1 MDLTPTAV
9 SCGLCS
15 CAGGSAADAWKQC
28 TGEAPDAF
36 GFLSLFESP
45 RYSSKK
51 VGMAR
56 GAKFPRA
63 GRKISRCA
71 DIMLSAVSDAMAGFD
86 FNAEELSEFGV
97 FFGTSIGGVFET
109 ENALLENI
117 KSGGSD
123 LRALKFYECSTIA
136 ELVAKRIGAK
146 GPCMTF
152 STACSS
158 SGLAFAAA
166 CDAISQGR
174 LKAALVCGADAIS
187 RITVNG
193 FGSLL
198 LLSKDRAKPFDK
210 NRDGINL
217 GEAGG
222 AVLLVSKD
230 FAKQRKFEILAEISG
245 WACTADAHHATAP
258 HPDGEGAARAMSDAV
273 SMARLAP
280 SDISCVNSHGTGT
293 QGNDLSEAK
302 ALKAVFG
309 ENVPP
314 FFSVKRAFGHTLG
327 ASGVVNAIIA
337 IEALKRNEIAPSL
350 GFENFDEEIGLAP
363 QSIPEKREIKNILS
377 SSLGFGGNNAS
388 MVLSKNSSGEVA
400 PVRQRDLFVFGA
412 GSVETRGGGV
422 CEASG
427 LLPNI
432 PALKKRKWAKLQQ
445 MALDASLK
453 AASGLEISAAEEK
466 TGVVFGTGLGMT
478 AETSRFIINTLEKNE
493 AEPMPTAFT
502 NSVHNATP
510 SLVSLYC
517 KYRGLNS
524 AVTAKEISFECA
536 LWQVWLAVNSGSLDA
551 SIVGACD
558 ERSDYSERYMKN
570 FARFSKVR
578 DNFSDFAAAY
588 FVGAENSCSN
598 RPLAKIVLVD
608 IARRMPGASA
618 EAGRLKR
625 LAENC
630 GVDISKIKKLYVP
643 CVCNAWQEKFLVGIE
658 KNLSLD
664 GIEDL
669 SQKYGANYSV
679 SAAAIMES
687 LGEPGIYAQYSPA
700 SAGSCAFTVFEV
712 L

>member
-15 CAGGSAADAWKQC
+15 CAGGSAADAWSLAAGK
-28 TGEAPDAF
+28 APDAF
-36 GFLSLFESP
+36 DFLNLFESP
-45 RYSSKK
+45 RHASKK
-51 VGMAR
+51 IGMAR

-63 GRKISRCA
+63 ARKISRCA

-86 FNAEELSEFGV
+86 FNAEELSGFGV

-109 ENALLENI
+109 ENALLENM
-117 KSGGSD
+117 KSGGRD

-166 CDAISQGR
+166 CDAISQGG

-193 FGSLL
+193 FGSLM

-230 FAKQRKFEILAEISG
+230 FAKQRNFEILAEISG
-245 WACTADAHHATAP
+245 WACTSDAHHATAP

-293 QGNDLSEAK
+293 QGNDLSEGR

-363 QSIPEKREIKNILS
+363 QSVPEKREVKNILS

-388 MVLSKNSSGEVA
+388 MVLSKNSSGKVA

-412 GSVETRGGGV
+412 GSVETKGGA
-422 CEASG
+422 CEAAALLSG
-427 LLPNI
+427 I

-453 AASGLEISAAEEK
+453 AAAGLGISALEEK

-493 AEPMPTAFT
+493 AEPLPTAFT
-502 NSVHNATP
+502 NSVHNAAP
-510 SLVSLYC
+510 SLVSLNC

-536 LWQVWLAVNSGSLDA
+536 LWQAWLAVNSGALDA

-558 ERSDYSERYMKN
+558 ERSGYAESYMKS

-608 IARRMPGASA
+608 IARRMPDASA

-625 LAENC
+625 LSENC
-630 GVDISKIKKLYVP
+630 GADVSRIKKLYVP
-643 CVCNAWQEKFLVGIE
+643 CVCNAWQEIFLEGIE
-658 KNLSLD
+658 RNLGL
-664 GIEDL
+664 GGVEDL

-679 SAAAIMES
+679 SAAAMIES

-700 SAGSCAFTVFEV
+700 SAGSCAFTVFEI